1 MSLLVSL
8 FAPRSAPTYSSWEED
23 ASPKHRSELVEVS
36 QQPWASTCKW
46 MGAVTG
52 PGPFTAKS
60 WISGCGPVV
69 GILNR
74 EALLQVPD
82 ADNDATIL
90 MVIPET
96 WDFVAPSTQEPSN
109 EVTNPLTPTPGST
122 PKRFSKNPFAS
133 PTKAVATAPPTSLQ
147 AALPGGQQPA
157 MQTLSISF
165 GTSASALAHL
175 CTLS

>member
-1 MSLLVSL
+1 M
-8 FAPRSAPTYSSWEED
+8 
-23 ASPKHRSELVEVS
+23 
-36 QQPWASTCKW
+36 
-46 MGAVTG
+46 
-52 PGPFTAKS
+52 
-60 WISGCGPVV
+60 
-69 GILNR
+69 
-74 EALLQVPD
+74 QVPD

-165 GTSASALAHL
+165 STSASALAHL